1 MFFCDC
7 LCISRNFLAVFYLNS
22 SFSFTWL
29 TFLDNISL
37 SSFKIWIFSNYDV
50 VSFFAFV
57 LELTISL
64 RTIFYNFVLWFSSF
78 FLNFK
83 LACFLIESSC
93 IFYRSIGAFF
103 DNFFF
108 TSLKLWVVSVFSVV
122 SKFSFLNNWFNTNS
136 YNSVFFFCNLFYF
149 FSRFTL
155 TVGNFCSNSYFFFA
169 WLTFVFNFLESSV
182 FCIIIDNLGFIRNF
196 SFNNFFSFS
205 LNFPS
210 TYTNN
215 VFCWFFSY
223 FFANLLSFTIWLTIL
238 NSLFITCC
246 FRTSFSFLINNLF
259 ALLKSWVFLDFNFKW
274 YWTSLLVFV
283 LTCEVLCSYDYFLFS
298 FSYNFFSCLFNLSS
312 FWIVLVNDF
321 CFNFTWSE
329 FTSFNYSLVLC
340 IIVNIFNFNFDF
352 FRIVVFW
359 SFNFCSNFDDV
370 LLSFNFVRFF
380 FSHFSIS

>member
-1 MFFCDC
+1 MSNSNFF
-7 LCISRNFLAVFYLNS
+7 LTW
-22 SFSFTWL
+22 FT
-29 TFLDNISL
+29 FFFNILS
-37 SSFKIWIFSNYDV
+37 SSFKIFIINYL
-50 VSFFAFV
+50 SFV
-57 LELTISL
+57 
-64 RTIFYNFVLWFSSF
+64 
-78 FLNFK
+78 
-83 LACFLIESSC
+83 
-93 IFYRSIGAFF
+93 
-103 DNFFF
+103 
-108 TSLKLWVVSVFSVV
+108 
-122 SKFSFLNNWFNTNS
+122 
-136 YNSVFFFCNLFYF
+136 
-149 FSRFTL
+149 
-155 TVGNFCSNSYFFFA
+155 
-169 WLTFVFNFLESSV
+169 
-182 FCIIIDNLGFIRNF
+182 RNF
-196 SFNNFFSFS
+196 SFYSLCSFAFRFFC
-205 LNFPS
+205 

-215 VFCWFFSY
+215 VFCRLFIY

-246 FRTSFSFLINNLF
+246 LRSWLTFLVNNFF
-259 ALLKSWVFLDFNFKW
+259 ALLKCWIFLDFNFKW